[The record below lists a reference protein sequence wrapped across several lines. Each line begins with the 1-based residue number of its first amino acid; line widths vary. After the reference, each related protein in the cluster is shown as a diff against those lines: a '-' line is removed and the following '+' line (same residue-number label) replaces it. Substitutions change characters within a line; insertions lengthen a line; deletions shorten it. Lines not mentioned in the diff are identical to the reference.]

1 MNRTRF
7 APSPTGLLHV
17 GNFRTAL
24 LNWLY
29 IRSMGGKFLLRIDD
43 TDQSRSKEEY
53 VEGIIRDLKWLGITH
68 DEMTRQSERMENYQ
82 KALGT
87 LRKKGLVYA
96 CYESAEELERKRKR
110 QLARGKPPIYD
121 RAGLALGDGERSV
134 LEGEGRKPHWR
145 FKLSGKIVKWQDGV
159 RGEQKVDTASLSDP
173 VILREDGQFLYT
185 LPSVVDD
192 IELMVSHIIRGEDHV
207 TNSAAQIEIFEALGA
222 KPPQFAH
229 HALLIGAD
237 GEGLSKRIGSLSLKD
252 LHEQGFEPMAVISL
266 IARLGTAEAIEPF
279 HDMEKLIKGFSLDRL
294 SRSAARF
301 DIAELERL
309 NARVLHEMPYAAIA
323 ERLKKTGLD
332 EGEAFWKAICG
343 NIEKFSDSEEYVN
356 ILKGEGQGMVED
368 KAFIAA
374 ALEHL
379 PPSPWDENIWQR
391 WTKAVAKAT
400 GRKGKALFLPLRL
413 ALTGKEH
420 GPEMSVLLP
429 LMGEK
434 RVRACLSGG
443 RE

>member
-68 DEMTRQSERMENYQ
+68 DEMTRQSERMDNYQ
-82 KALGT
+82 KALST

-279 HDMEKLIKGFSLDRL
+279 HDMEKLIKGFSLDGL

-343 NIEKFSDSEEYVN
+343 NIEKFSDVEEYVN
-356 ILKGEGQGMVED
+356 ILKGEGQGMIED
-368 KAFIAA
+368 KAFIAV

-379 PPSPWDENIWQR
+379 PAAPWDENIWQR
-391 WTKAVAKAT
+391 WTKAVAKVT

-443 RE
+443 QE